1 MKTNLATPL
10 LAACALFLSLD
21 GAADAPPCTGECKV
35 QITMSA
41 GCGSG
46 IKVSPDPLFI
56 AKGAE
61 VKINWTIASPGWAFA
76 SNGIAIHLDEA
87 EFGGKIGASGTT
99 HVRPHKNKGP
109 KVFKYDVNL
118 VDKKGDPC
126 KLDPTIVDQ

>member
-1 MKTNLATPL
+1 MKIATTL
-10 LAACALFLSLD
+10 LAASALLLSLSLR
-21 GAADAPPCTGECKV
+21 AEAPACSGECKV

-61 VKINWTIASPGWAFA
+61 VKIVWTITSPGWAFA
-76 SNGIAIHLDEA
+76 SNGIAVHLDEA
-87 EFGGKIGASGTT
+87 DFGGKISASGTN

-118 VDKKGDPC
+118 VDDKKVPC